1 MRFYFSKR
9 WGSRLLLA
17 LIASLLLSQQ
27 IAQATQAKSETPKQ
41 TFVIVHGATGGGW
54 DWRTVAELLMQQGHT
69 VYRPTLTGLGEKI
82 HLADDKVNLTTH
94 ITDISNLI
102 LFEQLQNVILVG
114 HSYGGMVISG
124 VANRLPERIAHL
136 TFLDA
141 AVPAHDMSALDVWGT
156 KVVDLEIINGLVNFP
171 WLKSTQE
178 VPRDVPQPINTLTQ
192 QVEFDNPAALKLNA
206 TYVAFLPKDISLDE
220 RSKDP
225 SWQRSEARGWTIRTF
240 AGDHVVYR
248 VKPKK
253 FVSMLL
259 KTVSDRNTR
268 EVIEPVS
275 DPMEE

>member
-9 WGSRLLLA
+9 FGLMLLLA
-17 LIASLLLSQQ
+17 LMVSLLSAQL
-27 IAQATQAKSETPKQ
+27 IAQANDKTAKQ

-54 DWRTVAELLMQQGHT
+54 DWRTVADLLVQQGHT
-69 VYRPTLTGLGEKI
+69 VYRPTLTGLGDRN
-82 HLADDKVNLTTH
+82 HLANDKVNLTTH
-94 ITDISNLI
+94 ITDVSNLI
-102 LFEQLQNVILVG
+102 LFEKLQKVVLVG

-156 KVVDLEIINGLVNFP
+156 KVGDLEIINGLVNFS
-171 WLKSTQE
+171 WLKDTEE
-178 VPRDVPQPINTLTQ
+178 VPRDVPQPINTLTEP
-192 QVEFDNPAALKLNA
+192 VAFDNPAVLKLNA
-206 TYVAFLPKDISLDE
+206 SYVAFLPQDISREE

-248 VKPKK
+248 VKPKE

-259 KTVSDRNTR
+259 KTVTDRNT
-268 EVIEPVS
+268 EVVQEPAS
-275 DPMEE
+275 DPSEE